1 VGLGFIPV
9 VMSGLVSVVMYSLII
24 FSAYKIFQI
33 SGEVK
38 EIKDLLRDLK
48 RNTHDL
54 PPGAAQLSEALRSY
68 SEDPALRPEPAD
80 WDK

>member
-1 VGLGFIPV
+1 MGLGFIPV

-48 RNTHDL
+48 RDRHDL
-54 PPGAAQLSEALRSY
+54 PPGEAQLSEALRAY